1 MVIYYHMHI
10 VQLNLVICH
19 ITYYKSEGR
28 VVIPRGYM
36 SRNLVASLCMVFVAL
51 VIVSKVSAGIEQVAY
66 AQIWGFSP
74 TISNRNVGNLAVSN
88 NSVPQNN
95 NNNNNN
101 KEKISITSNCIAG
114 VSDTHNAGVS
124 SSIVRSGSMSSFS
137 SFSSLS
143 STNKLSSDVDPG
155 IHNSCRKSTV
165 SHNPTS
171 SISNTNSVRKNSNAI
186 KDISTSCIQKTCS
199 VNHNNHVNSR
209 KGDLTFLSQNR
220 VVAGLNLPK
229 NLIVPSCP
237 GAGSTSTGTGANTC
251 PPIVGTN
258 GPDIVIATAVPS
270 ATIYGLEGNDV
281 IQCGAGDCIVY
292 SGPGDNIIMTSSA
305 NTPKLFGGSGNNVFI
320 GSGGDSLMVGG
331 NGDDQFYGGGG
342 HDVMIGG
349 GGTNYFD
356 CGPNGNGVILDFNP
370 KNGDTKAP
378 NCKFTITA
386 NTGVVPLPP
395 Q

>member
-1 MVIYYHMHI
+1 MSG
-10 VQLNLVICH
+10 NLV
-19 ITYYKSEGR
+19 
-28 VVIPRGYM
+28 V
-36 SRNLVASLCMVFVAL
+36 SLCMVFVAL
-51 VIVSKVSAGIEQVAY
+51 AIVSKVNVGIEQVAY

-74 TISNRNVGNLAVSN
+74 TISNRNLGNLEVSN
-88 NSVPQNN
+88 NSVLQNN
-95 NNNNNN
+95 NNNNSN
-101 KEKISITSNCIAG
+101 KEKDSIASNCIGG
-114 VSDTHNAGVS
+114 VPNSHNTGVS
-124 SSIVRSGSMSSFS
+124 SSIGRSNSISSS
-137 SFSSLS
+137 SSYSSVYLAK
-143 STNKLSSDVDPG
+143 KLSSDVDRN
-155 IHNSCRKSTV
+155 IYNSCSKIAV

-171 SISNTNSVRKNSNAI
+171 GVSTANSVRKSSNAL
-186 KDISTSCIQKTCS
+186 KDISTSCTLKTCS
-199 VNHNNHVNSR
+199 VKHNNHKNS
-209 KGDLTFLSQNR
+209 KETFLSHNR
-220 VVAGLNLPK
+220 IASGLSLPK

-237 GAGSTSTGTGANTC
+237 GAGSTNIGTGANTC

-258 GPDIVIATAVPS
+258 GPDIIIATAVPS

-292 SGPGDNIIMTSSA
+292 SGPGDDIMMSSSS

>member
-1 MVIYYHMHI
+1 MHI
-10 VQLNLVICH
+10 VQLDLAICH
-19 ITYYKSEGR
+19 ITYNKSEGR
-28 VVIPRGYM
+28 VVISRVYM
-36 SRNLVASLCMVFVAL
+36 SRNLVVSLCMVFVAFA
-51 VIVSKVSAGIEQVAY
+51 IVAKVSTGIEQVAY

-74 TISNRNVGNLAVSN
+74 TISNRNLGNLEVSN
-88 NSVPQNN
+88 NSVPQ

-101 KEKISITSNCIAG
+101 KEKISITSNCIAR
-114 VSDTHNAGVS
+114 VPDSHHTGVS
-124 SSIVRSGSMSSFS
+124 SSIGRSNSISSFS
-137 SFSSLS
+137 SYSSVPS
-143 STNKLSSDVDPG
+143 AKKLSSDVDPG
-155 IHNSCRKSTV
+155 IYNSCRKIAV

-171 SISNTNSVRKNSNAI
+171 SVTTANSVRKSNNAL
-186 KDISTSCIQKTCS
+186 KDISTSCIQKTCR
-199 VNHNNHVNSR
+199 VNHNNHKNS
-209 KGDLTFLSQNR
+209 KEGDLTYLSQNR
-220 VVAGLNLPK
+220 IASGLNLPK
-229 NLIVPSCP
+229 NLIVPSCR
-237 GAGSTSTGTGANTC
+237 GAGSTTTTTTGTGANTC

-258 GPDIVIATAVPS
+258 GPDIIIATAVPS

-281 IQCGAGDCIVY
+281 IQCGPGDCIVY
-292 SGPGDNIIMTSSA
+292 SGPGDNIMMSSSS